1 MNQANLLKK
10 QHPVKGS
17 MLPLFCLLL
26 LGLLLENIP
35 AGAQGTSGLDPAAIA
50 LAGATTARDEE
61 LWHARD
67 NPASLAG
74 TGQEIRASYAPS
86 SLGIRGYYEGSAIG
100 RVHAGGSFGVAL
112 AGTALGVEGYREM
125 TGGAILCLGLPGGVA
140 LGTTVALHS
149 VHIDRYGAASAL
161 SCDLGALAHLTDEI
175 RFGASIRNLGRAT
188 LAGTEIPQE
197 VTFGFGFDMGGATTL
212 SLDARHE
219 LRRPAAVA
227 LGLSTLPVPEL
238 TVRAGVATTPATIG
252 LGMGYRLGGITME
265 YGGAYISPLGFR
277 HVIGAGM
284 RW

>member
-10 QHPVKGS
+10 PHPVKGS
-17 MLPLFCLLL
+17 MGPLPGIIL
-26 LGLLLENIP
+26 LGLLLGHIP
-35 AGAQGTSGLDPAAIA
+35 AGAQGASGLDPAALS
-50 LAGATTARDEE
+50 LAGSTTARDEE

-74 TGQEIRASYAPS
+74 TAQELRASYAPS

-100 RVHAGGSFGVAL
+100 RVHAGGAFRVAL
-112 AGTALGVEGYREM
+112 AASALGVEGYREM
-125 TGGAILCLGLPGGVA
+125 TGGAVLSLGLPGQVT
-140 LGTTVALHS
+140 LGASVALHS
-149 VHIDRYGAASAL
+149 VHIDRYGAASAV
-161 SCDLGALAHLTDEI
+161 SCDLGALAHLTDDI
-175 RFGASIRNLGRAT
+175 RFGASIRNLGRTA
-188 LAGTEIPQE
+188 LAGTELPQE
-197 VTFGFGFDMGGATTL
+197 VAFGFGFDMGSTTTL

-219 LRRPAAVA
+219 LRRQAAVA

-238 TVRAGVATTPATIG
+238 TLRAGVATTPSTIG
-252 LGMGYRLGGITME
+252 LGVGYRLGEISME